1 MINYVVHDLVFYLS
15 FFAVFTT
22 FIHPGCVYSIQH
34 CLIVIDY
41 GLLHQRG
48 SACWPRL
55 FGTHTHTSTK
65 RDCRIPAGWNEH

>member
-48 SACWPRL
+48 KAPERKRMLAAPFWH
-55 FGTHTHTSTK
+55 THTHLNQE
-65 RDCRIPAGWNEH
+65 RL